1 MIGPKPFNQS
11 KDCKGKVLVQICLK
25 VAPEMIKCEKILESS
40 LHPICSQ
47 DSYSIFICKGIAK
60 KHLLDTP
67 ERKSHVRK

>member
-1 MIGPKPFNQS
+1 MIRPKSFNQS
-11 KDCKGKVLVQICLK
+11 KDCKGKVYVQICLK
-25 VAPEMIKCEKILESS
+25 VALEMIKKLESS